1 MKMIGKIF
9 NISPGKPGFL
19 MKNTMKT
26 YYLFLAVLFLISCTP
41 GENKTATGNKASEQA
56 LSGSKLEAKSVMNGK
71 LSVLLPSGFTL
82 MGLEM
87 LKAKYPIEG
96 HRPTEV
102 YTNEEGT
109 INIAFNHTQN
119 KCSINELANYKQVF
133 ERQFNQPGIEFLK
146 SELKQINGIDFIV
159 MEFITPAVDSRIYN
173 LMFTTSLEN
182 RLMMGTF
189 NCTINHLEEWKPLAG
204 EIINSIKVQ

>member
-1 MKMIGKIF
+1 MKI
-9 NISPGKPGFL
+9 
-19 MKNTMKT
+19 
-26 YYLFLAVLFLISCTP
+26 YYLFLAVLFLISCTT
-41 GENKTATGNKASEQA
+41 GENKTATSNKAIEQA

-109 INIAFNHTQN
+109 INTAFNHTQN
-119 KCSINELANYKQVF
+119 Q
-133 ERQFNQPGIEFLK
+133 
-146 SELKQINGIDFIV
+146 
-159 MEFITPAVDSRIYN
+159 
-173 LMFTTSLEN
+173 
-182 RLMMGTF
+182 
-189 NCTINHLEEWKPLAG
+189 CTN
-204 EIINSIKVQ
+204 